1 MLDIRRFRTEP
12 HEVKAALA
20 RRGIDTA
27 EVDVVVDLDAR
38 QRQLAA
44 ERDDLRSRVK
54 ALSKEVGRLRKEG
67 LTAEAEANQA
77 QSRELGDREQELA
90 DEAADVAQQVH
101 QLLLRIPNTPSPDAP
116 DGAGDAD
123 NPVVRIGRFDPD
135 GYGEHQRIPHW

>member
-1 MLDIRRFRTEP
+1 MAEFKSSQFTRLEQAADAFSTELT
-12 HEVKAALA
+12 V
-20 RRGIDTA
+20 

-90 DEAADVAQQVH
+90 DEAADEAVPEAIKVALPPQPVG
-101 QLLLRIPNTPSPDAP
+101 SAAP
-116 DGAGDAD
+116 
-123 NPVVRIGRFDPD
+123 
-135 GYGEHQRIPHW
+135 